1 MATSFKTFI
10 QGDDIGNT
18 RNLLHEAIPITGTIV
33 SGTYTE
39 GGTLRL
45 GYETNIKNYSHGMFQ
60 SVYDYPYLSSSANQ
74 IFDLSIGVSANSGY
88 LTASSAMTGAK
99 SDIYNELCQMV
110 CGYDV
115 TGSLL
120 ELDCSGNFTP
130 RATYVEGGTM
140 RQVFII
146 NFARLLSKD
155 EIQPAS
161 GSFIADFSVISSSL
175 ADPMAKKVRIFDK
188 DGTAGIKNNSPA
200 GDYNILYCT
209 ASQNAGGASAKIN
222 LAPQPAG
229 LIFYQAG
236 IAVITS
242 SIFQQSFNGVQPA
255 PGVGANG
262 NCMMTRPVNRAVTAM
277 FSQTN
282 ISGACNALRNRIF
295 DISFNNTT
303 ELNSTIYF
311 CRANR
316 TEFNFS
322 SNPTYLNNSTIRVR
336 NENVEN
342 PPVSYITTVGLYG
355 QDNELLAVGKLSEPL
370 KKTPSDEFTL
380 RVRLD
385 Y

>member
-10 QGDDIGNT
+10 QGDDIGST

-39 GGTLRL
+39 GGTLML
-45 GYETNIKNYSHGMFQ
+45 GKETNIKNYSHGMFQ
-60 SVYDYPYLSSSANQ
+60 SVYDYPYLSSSANH
-74 IFDLSIGVSANSGY
+74 IFDLSVGVSANSGY

-99 SDIYNELCQMV
+99 SDLYNELCQMV
-110 CGYDV
+110 CGYDI

-120 ELDCSGNFTP
+120 ELDVNGNFTP
-130 RATYVEGGTM
+130 RATYVEGSTM
-140 RQVFII
+140 RQVFIV

-161 GSFIADFSVISSSL
+161 GSFIMKL
-175 ADPMAKKVRIFDK
+175 GLNADPDTAFTQKGIIFDK
-188 DGTAGIKNNSPA
+188 DGTVGIKNNSPA
-200 GDYNILYCT
+200 GDFNTLYAT
-209 ASQNAGGASAKIN
+209 ASYTAAGSLMRN
-222 LAPQPAG
+222 TPVG
-229 LIFYQAG
+229 LVFYQAG

-242 SIFQQSFNGVQPA
+242 SVFMNDYNGE
-255 PGVGANG
+255 GANAG
-262 NCMMTRPVNRAVTAM
+262 LIEKTSAGGTPNIERTATALL
-277 FSQTN
+277 SQVN

-295 DISFNNTT
+295 DIDFNNTT

-322 SNPTYLNNSTIRVR
+322 SNPTYLNNSSIRVR
-336 NENVEN
+336 NENIEN

>member
-39 GGTLRL
+39 GGTLVL
-45 GYETNIKNYSHGMFQ
+45 GKETNIKNYSHGMFQ
-60 SVYDYPYLSSSANQ
+60 SVYDYPYLSSSANH
-74 IFDLSIGVSANSGY
+74 IFDLSVGVSANSGH

-99 SDIYNELCQMV
+99 SDLYNELCQMV

-120 ELDCSGNFTP
+120 ELDVNGNFTP
-130 RATYVEGGTM
+130 RATYVEGSTM
-140 RQVFII
+140 RQVFIV

-161 GSFIADFSVISSSL
+161 GSFV
-175 ADPMAKKVRIFDK
+175 AKLGVDVLSTAPFTRKATIFDK

-200 GDYNILYCT
+200 GDFNTLYAT
-209 ASQNAGGASAKIN
+209 ASYKASGSLMRN
-222 LAPQPAG
+222 TPVG

-236 IAVITS
+236 LAVITS
-242 SIFQQSFNGVQPA
+242 SVFMDAYNGEGSNALLKNKTGTGGASFHAPA
-255 PGVGANG
+255 LLSDV
-262 NCMMTRPVNRAVTAM
+262 
-277 FSQTN
+277 N
-282 ISGACNALRNRIF
+282 ISGACNALRQRIF
-295 DISFNNTT
+295 DIDFNNTT

>member
-1 MATSFKTFI
+1 MATSFKTFV

-18 RNLLHEAIPITGTIV
+18 RNLLHEAIPITGAIV

-39 GGTLRL
+39 GGTLVL
-45 GYETNIKNYSHGMFQ
+45 GKETNIKNYSHGMFQ
-60 SVYDYPYLSSSANQ
+60 SVYDYPYLSSSANH
-74 IFDLSIGVSANSGY
+74 IFDLSVGVAPGSALLSAAG
-88 LTASSAMTGAK
+88 AAMTGAK
-99 SDIYNELCQMV
+99 SDIYNELCQMLA
-110 CGYDV
+110 GYDPNGNV
-115 TGSLL
+115 QLL
-120 ELDCSGNFTP
+120 DVSGNFST
-130 RATYVEGGTM
+130 TYTDGKTM
-140 RQVFII
+140 SSVYII

-161 GSFIADFSVISSSL
+161 GSFIMKLGVAEAYEAPFEAGGVNT
-175 ADPMAKKVRIFDK
+175 KVVVFDK
-188 DGTAGIKNNSPA
+188 DGTTGVKTNSPA
-200 GDYNILYCT
+200 GEFNILYAT
-209 ASQNAGGASAKIN
+209 ASYTGGSRLAATNQNKKGV
-222 LAPQPAG
+222 G

-236 IAVITS
+236 IAVVTS
-242 SIFQQSFNGVQPA
+242 SVFMNSLTNIVNAEMPDKTGTGV
-255 PGVGANG
+255 
-262 NCMMTRPVNRAVTAM
+262 TLFT
-277 FSQTN
+277 SQTLLSEAN
-282 ISGACNALRNRIF
+282 ISGACNALRSRIF
-295 DISFNNTT
+295 DLDFNNTT

-336 NENVEN
+336 NEDIEN

>member
-1 MATSFKTFI
+1 MATSFKTFV

-39 GGTLRL
+39 GGTLVL
-45 GYETNIKNYSHGMFQ
+45 GKETNIKNYSHGMFQ
-60 SVYDYPYLSSSANQ
+60 SVYDYPYLSSSANH
-74 IFDLSIGVSANSGY
+74 IFDLSVGIAPGSALLSAAG
-88 LTASSAMTGAK
+88 AAMTGAK
-99 SDIYNELCQMV
+99 SDIYNELCQMLA
-110 CGYDV
+110 GYDPNGNV
-115 TGSLL
+115 QLL
-120 ELDCSGNFTP
+120 DVNGNFTT
-130 RATYVEGGTM
+130 TYTEGETM
-140 RQVFII
+140 SQVFIF
-146 NFARLLSKD
+146 NFARLLTKD

-161 GSFIADFSVISSSL
+161 GSFIMKLGVS
-175 ADPMAKKVRIFDK
+175 ADPDDPMPEKGIIFDK
-188 DGTAGIKNNSPA
+188 DGTNGVKTNSPA
-200 GDYNILYCT
+200 GEYNILYAT
-209 ASQNAGGASAKIN
+209 ASNYVTGDTRMRN
-222 LAPQPAG
+222 TPVG
-229 LIFYQAG
+229 LVFYQAG
-236 IAVITS
+236 IAVVTS
-242 SIFQQSFNGVQPA
+242 SLFMQTY
-255 PGVGANG
+255 NG
-262 NCMMTRPVNRAVTAM
+262 NSGGNANLIEKTSTPPGGGPNVEKDAPTLLTEV
-277 FSQTN
+277 N
-282 ISGACNALRNRIF
+282 ISGACNAIRNRIF
-295 DISFNNTT
+295 DIDFNNTT

-336 NENVEN
+336 NEDIEN

>member
-39 GGTLRL
+39 GGTLVL
-45 GYETNIKNYSHGMFQ
+45 GKETNIKNYSHGMFQ
-60 SVYDYPYLSSSANQ
+60 SVYDYPYLSSSANH
-74 IFDLSIGVSANSGY
+74 IFDLSVGVSANSGH

-99 SDIYNELCQMV
+99 SDLYNELCQMV

-120 ELDCSGNFTP
+120 ELDVNGNFTP
-130 RATYVEGGTM
+130 RATYVEGSTM
-140 RQVFII
+140 RQVFIV

-161 GSFIADFSVISSSL
+161 GSFIMKVGL
-175 ADPMAKKVRIFDK
+175 NADPDTAFTQKGIIFDK

-200 GDYNILYCT
+200 GDFNTLYAT
-209 ASQNAGGASAKIN
+209 ASYTAAGSLMRN
-222 LAPQPAG
+222 TPVG

-236 IAVITS
+236 IAVLTS
-242 SIFQQSFNGVQPA
+242 SLFMDDYNGE
-255 PGVGANG
+255 GADAGMIEKTSAGGTPNIE
-262 NCMMTRPVNRAVTAM
+262 RTATALL
-277 FSQTN
+277 SQVN
-282 ISGACNALRNRIF
+282 ISGACNALRQRIF
-295 DISFNNTT
+295 DIDFNNTT

-342 PPVSYITTVGLYG
+342 PPISYITTVGLYG

>member
-39 GGTLRL
+39 GGTLVL
-45 GYETNIKNYSHGMFQ
+45 GKETNIKNYSHGMFQ
-60 SVYDYPYLSSSANQ
+60 SVYDYPYLSSSANH
-74 IFDLSIGVSANSGY
+74 IFDLSVGVSANSGH

-99 SDIYNELCQMV
+99 SDLYNELCQMV

-120 ELDCSGNFTP
+120 ELDVNGNFTP
-130 RATYVEGGTM
+130 RATYVEGSTM

-161 GSFIADFSVISSSL
+161 GSFV
-175 ADPMAKKVRIFDK
+175 AKLGVDVLPDAPFTRKATIFDK

-200 GDYNILYCT
+200 GDFNTLYAT
-209 ASQNAGGASAKIN
+209 ASYKASGSLMRN
-222 LAPQPAG
+222 TPVG

-236 IAVITS
+236 LAVITS
-242 SIFQQSFNGVQPA
+242 SVFMDAYNGEGSNSGMIVKTSTP
-255 PGVGANG
+255 PGGG
-262 NCMMTRPVNRAVTAM
+262 SDIRRAVTNLL
-277 FSQTN
+277 SETN

-295 DISFNNTT
+295 DVDFNNTT

>member
-39 GGTLRL
+39 GGTLML
-45 GYETNIKNYSHGMFQ
+45 GKETNIKNYSHGMFQ
-60 SVYDYPYLSSSANQ
+60 SVYDYPYLSSSANH
-74 IFDLSIGVSANSGY
+74 IFDLSVGVSANSGY

-99 SDIYNELCQMV
+99 SDLYNELCQMV
-110 CGYDV
+110 CGYDI

-120 ELDCSGNFTP
+120 ELDVNGNFTP
-130 RATYVEGGTM
+130 RATYVEGSTM
-140 RQVFII
+140 RQVFIV

-161 GSFIADFSVISSSL
+161 GSFIMKL
-175 ADPMAKKVRIFDK
+175 GLNADPDTAFTQKGIIFDK
-188 DGTAGIKNNSPA
+188 DGTVGIKNNSPA
-200 GDYNILYCT
+200 GDFNTLYAT
-209 ASQNAGGASAKIN
+209 ASYTAAGSLMRN
-222 LAPQPAG
+222 TPVG
-229 LIFYQAG
+229 LVFYQAG

-242 SIFQQSFNGVQPA
+242 SVFMNDYNGE
-255 PGVGANG
+255 GANAG
-262 NCMMTRPVNRAVTAM
+262 LIEKTSAGGTPNIERTATALL
-277 FSQTN
+277 SQVN

-295 DISFNNTT
+295 DIDFNNTT

-322 SNPTYLNNSTIRVR
+322 SNPTYLNNSSIRVR
-336 NENVEN
+336 NENIEN

>member
-1 MATSFKTFI
+1 MATSFKTFV

-39 GGTLRL
+39 GGTLVL
-45 GYETNIKNYSHGMFQ
+45 GKETNIKNYSHGMFQ
-60 SVYDYPYLSSSANQ
+60 SVYDYPYLSSSANH
-74 IFDLSIGVSANSGY
+74 IFDLTVGVAPGSALLSAVG
-88 LTASSAMTGAK
+88 AAMTGAK
-99 SDIYNELCQMV
+99 TDIYNELCQMLA
-110 CGYDV
+110 GYDANGNV
-115 TGSLL
+115 QLL
-120 ELDCSGNFTP
+120 DVNGNFDS
-130 RATYVEGGTM
+130 TYVDGTTM
-140 RQVFII
+140 SQVYVI
-146 NFARLLSKD
+146 NFARLLTKD

-161 GSFIADFSVISSSL
+161 GSFIMKLGVNTEYETPFNTEKVI
-175 ADPMAKKVRIFDK
+175 VFDK
-188 DGTAGIKNNSPA
+188 DGTTGRKTNSPA
-200 GDYNILYCT
+200 GEFNILYAT
-209 ASQNAGGASAKIN
+209 SSFGGGAPIST
-222 LAPQPAG
+222 APTPAG

-236 IAVITS
+236 IAVVTS
-242 SIFQQSFNGVQPA
+242 SVFMNSFNGE
-255 PGVGANG
+255 GG
-262 NCMMTRPVNRAVTAM
+262 NAEMPDKTGTGRTLYTSETLLSEA
-277 FSQTN
+277 N
-282 ISGACNALRNRIF
+282 ISGACNALRSRIF
-295 DISFNNTT
+295 DIDFNNTT

-336 NENVEN
+336 DENIEN

>member
-10 QGDDIGNT
+10 QGDDVGST

-45 GYETNIKNYSHGMFQ
+45 GYETNIKNYSHGMFE
-60 SVYDYPYLSSSANQ
+60 SVYDYPYLSSSANH
-74 IFDLSIGVSANSGY
+74 IFDLSIGVSTNSGR

-99 SDIYNELCQMV
+99 GDMYNELCQMLA
-110 CGYDV
+110 GYDTT
-115 TGSLL
+115 TGSV
-120 ELDCSGNFTP
+120 
-130 RATYVEGGTM
+130 YVEGSTM
-140 RQVFII
+140 REVFII

-161 GSFIADFSVISSSL
+161 GSFVSKFSVESASL
-175 ADPMAKKVRIFDK
+175 GSTTMTKKVIVFDK
-188 DGTAGIKNNSPA
+188 DGTSGVKTNSPA
-200 GDYNILYCT
+200 GEFNTLYAT
-209 ASQNAGGASAKIN
+209 SSFGGGALIST
-222 LAPQPAG
+222 APQPAG

-242 SIFQQSFNGVQPA
+242 SIFQESFNGA
-255 PGVGANG
+255 SGVAGANAT
-262 NCMMTRPVNRAVTAM
+262 MTRPPANRAVKAM

-282 ISGACNALRNRIF
+282 ISGACNALRNRMF
-295 DISFNNTT
+295 DVDFNNTT

-322 SNPTYLNNSTIRVR
+322 SNPTYLTSSKIRVR
-336 NENVEN
+336 DENVEN
-342 PPVSYITTVGLYG
+342 PPISYITTVGLYG
-355 QDNELLAVGKLSEPL
+355 QDNELLAVGKLREPL